1 MCDLSV
7 SDAQGCLSMSD
18 GGTPTTHGAD
28 EIPQQLSILLDQVL
42 YVDLLTLVT
51 GESKTEL
58 DHSS

>member
-1 MCDLSV
+1 
-7 SDAQGCLSMSD
+7 MSD
-18 GGTPTTHGAD
+18 GGTPTTHGVD

-58 DHSS
+58 DHAS